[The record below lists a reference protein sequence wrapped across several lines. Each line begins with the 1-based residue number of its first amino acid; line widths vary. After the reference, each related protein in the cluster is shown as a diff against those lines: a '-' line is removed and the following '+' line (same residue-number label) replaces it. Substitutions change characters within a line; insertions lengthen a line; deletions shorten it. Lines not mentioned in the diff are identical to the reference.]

1 MTGDHGLGQP
11 DLLVSAAGLSAAHTP
26 MSEDEAERVV
36 MRHWG
41 LRGRATRLATEK
53 DDTFAVRADR
63 RACIL
68 KVSNPAEDPQEI
80 DLEIQLMRHVARAG
94 SLVPVPQ
101 LFDALYGQTLIAFE
115 DAAGQPRLARL
126 MSFIAGTP
134 LDSTRSSPA
143 EREAVGRTLA
153 RLRHLTSTFSHPRQH
168 RLLAWDVQHLPHL
181 RPLLETIADPEHR
194 DLLQA
199 GLARF
204 DSIAGIVPTLRRQV
218 LHNDFSKSNIIVDH
232 AAARFVRGVI
242 DFGDAVHTAV
252 AIDVA
257 TALLNQLP
265 RQVPPDPDIDLFA
278 DGRDMLRGYLSVADL
293 TGTELATI
301 PYLVL
306 GRVIARALITS
317 YRAALLPS
325 NATYILRN
333 TPPGWGQLRWFCD
346 QPDERL
352 TTIMSNN
359 TGQPG
364 SRGQRRKDRA
374 NPKRNPP

>member
-1 MTGDHGLGQP
+1 MTADHGLDQP
-11 DLLVSAAGLSAAHTP
+11 DLLVSAAGLSAAHTR

-36 MRHWG
+36 MRYWG
-41 LRGRATRLATEK
+41 LPGRATRLATEK

-94 SLVPVPQ
+94 PLVPVPQ
-101 LFDALYGQTLIAFE
+101 LFDALDGQTLIAFE
-115 DAAGQPRLARL
+115 DAAGQPRQARL

-134 LDSTRSSPA
+134 LDSTSSSPA
-143 EREAVGRTLA
+143 EREAVGRTLG
-153 RLRHLTSTFSHPRQH
+153 RLRHLTSTFSHPAQH
-168 RLLAWDVQHLPHL
+168 RLLAWDVQHLPRL
-181 RPLLETIADPEHR
+181 RPLLETIADPQHR
-194 DLLQA
+194 DLLEA

-204 DSIAGIVPTLRRQV
+204 ESITGIMPTLRRQV

-242 DFGDAVHTAV
+242 DFGDAVHTAI

-265 RQVPPDPDIDLFA
+265 RRVPPDPDIDLFA
-278 DGRDMLRGYLSVADL
+278 DGRDLLRGYLSVADL
-293 TGTELATI
+293 TGAELATI

-306 GRVIARALITS
+306 GRVIARAVITS

-325 NATYILRN
+325 NAAYVLRN
-333 TPPGWGQLRWFCD
+333 TPPGWRQLRWFCD
-346 QPDERL
+346 QPDDRL
-352 TTIMSNN
+352 TTIMTDNA
-359 TGQPG
+359 GQAS
-364 SRGQRRKDRA
+364 SRGQRQQDRA
-374 NPKRNPP
+374 QPERNP

>member
-1 MTGDHGLGQP
+1 MTADHGLDQP
-11 DLLVSAAGLSAAHTP
+11 DFLVSAAGLSAAHTR

-36 MRHWG
+36 TRYWG
-41 LRGRATRLATEK
+41 LPGRATRLATEK

-63 RACIL
+63 RACVL

-80 DLEIQLMRHVARAG
+80 DLEIQLMRHMARAD
-94 SLVPVPQ
+94 SLVPVPE
-101 LFDALYGQTLIAFE
+101 LFDALDGQTLVALE
-115 DAAGQPRLARL
+115 DAAGQPRQARL
-126 MSFIAGTP
+126 MSFIVGTS
-134 LDSTRSSPA
+134 LDSTSSSPA
-143 EREAVGRTLA
+143 EREAVGRTLG
-153 RLRHLTSTFSHPRQH
+153 RLRHLTCTFSHPRQH

-181 RPLLETIADPEHR
+181 RPLLETIADHEHR
-194 DLLQA
+194 DLLEA

-204 DSIAGIVPTLRRQV
+204 DSIAGIVPALRGQV

-232 AAARFVRGVI
+232 AATRFVQGII

-257 TALLNQLP
+257 TALVNQLP
-265 RQVPPDPDIDLFA
+265 RQVPPDPSTDLFA
-278 DGRDMLRGYLSVADL
+278 DGRDLLRGYLSVADL

-317 YRAALLPS
+317 YRAVLLPS
-325 NATYILRN
+325 NAAYILRN

-346 QPDERL
+346 QSDDRL
-352 TTIMSNN
+352 TAILSNN
-359 TGQPG
+359 GAQA
-364 SRGQRRKDRA
+364 SCRGRRQQDRA
-374 NPKRNPP
+374 QPKRNPP